1 MRKTLATTFLALG
14 FLVLILCVAFTV
26 VQLTASE
33 TGWFEQEFSELSLA
47 ENMGMT
53 LGDLGASIRTLVNY
67 MNGQADTIDVLVTVG
82 GQQTR
87 MFNLDIEI
95 VHMAEVRTLWQWFIG
110 ARNVG
115 ALLGVVLCLV
125 GVILDGKD
133 AVRNACM
140 GYFWALGLFL
150 VVVAFAGTWAAVS
163 FDSFWTA
170 FHKIVFPDSEN
181 WLLPM
186 ESRMIQMLP
195 SELFRDLV
203 MRMGGRMLLIFLA
216 LAAVAVL
223 ILVIQQRRQRA
234 KEALNMPQDRPKT
247 PAEELAAVQ
256 GPDMLAVH
264 KRANMTVSE
273 RRKLL
278 EEQERQRQALATPD
292 EGDEADFRDAAL
304 DTPVESRKKI
314 EFAPAD
320 EAAQARSVEE
330 DDDYDELL

>member
-14 FLVLILCVAFTV
+14 FLILILCVAFTV

-170 FHKIVFPDSEN
+170 FHRLIFPNSEN
-181 WLLPM
+181 WLLPAD
-186 ESRMIQMLP
+186 SRMIQMLP
-195 SELFRDLV
+195 SQLFSDLV
-203 MRMGGRMLLIFLA
+203 MRMGGRILLVLLIVA
-216 LAAVAVL
+216 GAAAAVL
-223 ILVIQQRRQRA
+223 LFNRRKQPVVDPWAA
-234 KEALNMPQDRPKT
+234 KAEKPQT
-247 PAEELAAVQ
+247 PEEDLSSVQ
-256 GPDMLAVH
+256 GPDLLIVH
-264 KRANMTVSE
+264 KKANMTVSE
-273 RRKLL
+273 RRKLN
-278 EEQERQRQALATPD
+278 EEMEKEKQAIGTPD
-292 EGDEADFRDAAL
+292 EAVAAEFRDAAL
-304 DTPVESRKKI
+304 DTPEESRQQI
-314 EFAPAD
+314 EFAPL
-320 EAAQARSVEE
+320 EGRPEE
-330 DDDYDELL
+330 KDDDYDELL